1 MSGMIEHTELIL
13 DGTKLAWHM
22 DRVRAW
28 ERGERIAV
36 FRGRSYRMKGKQVV
50 T

>member
-1 MSGMIEHTELIL
+1 MGVYDIEVVNQNG
-13 DGTKLAWHM
+13 D
-22 DRVRAW
+22 
-28 ERGERIAV
+28 RIAV